1 VRVDPEAAR
10 IDVSTQPSVVAHYT
24 DPVTQLSP
32 GVETIEDRRTHEVL
46 DDGDHDRFSHYARKD
61 KLTEAMVMGTPVVAL
76 CGKVWVPSRDPK
88 KYPVCPTC
96 KEIWESLSHGG
107 SNDDE

>member
-1 VRVDPEAAR
+1 MSVREPAPGAEQRKLRRVN
-10 IDVSTQPSVVAHYT
+10 
-24 DPVTQLSP
+24 TQLSP
-32 GVETIEDRRTHEVL
+32 GAETLEDRRTQEAL
-46 DDGDHDRFSHYARKD
+46 DEGDHDRFSHYAEKE

-96 KEIWESLSHGG
+96 KEIWESLDAGG
-107 SNDDE
+107 DEPDDG